1 VEAVASRGWAQA
13 VALYRRAPAVR
24 GAQAS
29 GWFELL
35 ARGPADLLPSAGEIE
50 AVATGE
56 LPRELSLGRLVFVS
70 HEESGATALALGGI
84 LCSED
89 QLDSIEGLFEVLAA
103 LRGSRSPEPGLLG
116 LFEALLPRRPRGGD
130 SSPTDLL
137 AVDPGAR
144 AESDLEFE
152 PTCQPW
158 AEIQAWLADAT
169 ALHQNGLQLTASASL
184 SLEACA
190 VRFQRESLRRGL
202 EQVTR
207 WAADL
212 MKENAGPH
220 REGRLHLLWTRE
232 EDNTARLTL
241 EYQGPQCAAHPQAAH
256 SLPQLLE
263 DLQAEGWQVRPLRNR
278 YRPLGVMARFDLG

>member
-1 VEAVASRGWAQA
+1 MGNAAILPSWRPWPPRGWAQA

-103 LRGSRSPEPGLLG
+103 LRGSQVTGT
-116 LFEALLPRRPRGGD
+116 RP
-130 SSPTDLL
+130 
-137 AVDPGAR
+137 AR
-144 AESDLEFE
+144 
-152 PTCQPW
+152 
-158 AEIQAWLADAT
+158 
-169 ALHQNGLQLTASASL
+169 
-184 SLEACA
+184 
-190 VRFQRESLRRGL
+190 SLRGSP
-202 EQVTR
+202 
-207 WAADL
+207 A
-212 MKENAGPH
+212 
-220 REGRLHLLWTRE
+220 
-232 EDNTARLTL
+232 
-241 EYQGPQCAAHPQAAH
+241 PQAKGRR
-256 SLPQLLE
+256 LKP
-263 DLQAEGWQVRPLRNR
+263 D
-278 YRPLGVMARFDLG
+278 